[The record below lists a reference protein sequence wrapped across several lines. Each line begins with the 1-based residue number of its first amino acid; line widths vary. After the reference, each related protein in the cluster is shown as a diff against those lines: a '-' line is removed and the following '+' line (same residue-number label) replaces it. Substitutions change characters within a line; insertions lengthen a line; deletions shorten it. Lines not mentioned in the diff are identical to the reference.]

1 MDESYTPFGEDYM
14 PFEEPPKKPPPPAPK
29 KPRNKNN
36 VAELPPPPRILLTP
50 VSPGDY
56 HFQTELLDVWP
67 KKDEEPG
74 LLLRVDHI
82 ENIDLII
89 DPLDEELALVPLTI
103 AKISKLFGVAEFSVN
118 HARLLDS
125 SSQAMTK
132 HVIHGGYLHLDEG
145 MAQAKGRKYDGNND
159 VQEENT
165 EREATIAYKSHNST
179 VAINLPFDAWK
190 QSMFNEDALTAN
202 AMTLKRWFFSQERDG
217 WYIKLKDANWYT
229 KSKWFM
235 CYLNSDEGREQWNDV
250 HPYLVLYWPYML
262 CFQMGYWS
270 WRTPKMY
277 KDAKNKN
284 LAWQQLA
291 ASNTHLVYK
300 MLPEGRYT
308 NTKNELLNHPE
319 DRALAAE
326 MMDTNETVTAND
338 LQGDTDEANRNDKLT
353 LIFDPVEPTT
363 WTGLGWLNKYNISS
377 FQPLYPGPGQFETTG
392 KETSYK
398 SRYGIRKQYVQYYF
412 YTQLYHRNGIV
423 SQQSLK
429 YALATY
435 PRMRHE
441 KDMDPDHWT
450 QDGAIK
456 RVKRPAKAAGDKW
469 IADPNDTEH
478 YSTYDHTPFRA
489 DMLYAGTSMQFG
501 GKMQEGT
508 HRGISMNLDAIP
520 EAANWILSYQKYT
533 PFGEAVMTKR
543 LDGSDTVSSDLKHRT
558 TLLEAYCK
566 ILALGSLPTPGRM
579 HPKYFFE
586 GTGKHCLGKM
596 SGASDSKMR
605 LDVKDALD
613 KTQSTLQMD
622 MVYDDSTPLEE
633 LMEQLSLFTEEERQQ
648 VKVGKK
654 GTLATMFNKYEAG
667 RSCTNVDHEWKA
679 VATGSNIRK
688 DELPQPNWDGD
699 ASQSPIRL
707 LAHQLGL
714 SVEGLHTTRGMTKD
728 DLDAWNAALPRSEMT
743 VYEFITSPYNL
754 VHLPY
759 RTVTY
764 QFNIGEFW
772 SPVCKRCVRPFY
784 ENRYIAVPFGAMSG
798 DAIMMGVRG
807 RKIAS
812 NDQKIDI
819 DCEQTAEDLF
829 DDDKARKKAEIKRKK
844 DEPYNVI
851 NLRQF
856 IDPLTKKLSSYNQ
869 IPDILYRDPTGKRNT
884 VYTLQYNVHHQD
896 VSGVTT
902 VDGLGKHDNHDR
914 VWHRG
919 DIPKGASEDIPNGYI
934 RQTDW
939 RTETISKDNPDGY
952 VYKFNRFTNPFCKH
966 LRLKRQHPQGNLC
979 TDCYIELGGE
989 GRMGMDLI
997 ERLNAKPNTNAPAPK
1012 KRDYVF
1018 TRQNDPRDVPRQIA
1032 ASTTRTE
1039 NVGEEV
1045 QNAAETK
1052 FDCAVIPCEEQI
1064 KRFKESENDA
1074 YQIVVDQC
1082 KKIDVDPHQILLSIA
1097 GMSMIQWAHEK
1108 EAQAPSI
1115 WMTEGECEL
1124 DGEGNVAYCVL
1135 NEGLVD
1141 YFDMAKLKALKM
1153 VRRRDRVMESNGVTW
1168 KREQPSLKDTLD
1180 IPDPAAKSKRIE
1192 MDFQDYPEQIK
1203 SREELKVKL
1212 MADKSRVSKVTDLLD
1227 KIKDGGFDNQAL
1239 NTELVS
1245 ILLEMDDTVKK
1256 ALEHYGSVIARRVKG
1271 DYDLHGNKMFDRY
1284 FSRVEYVKPKYRLI
1298 VHDKLVQEFRKLK
1311 IPGEERNEEDDDGKK
1326 YWAFDKSPDGSKD
1339 VIRLNHNRIT
1349 GEDGKLIQPNLDDN
1363 TFQKQ
1368 IRPMRMSHIMITY
1381 VLHHRALHTSH
1392 NRYVMHQMAAAA
1404 SHIFKHPHI
1413 LEQMIRFGQR
1423 VMKGGG
1429 RSLIVRRK
1437 NANDLY
1443 DNYTDTYPYDEFAT
1457 HMHYTEVDG
1466 GIEIAPVTGFFHWHI
1481 MLKMVHFSKL
1491 MFDYLQMRNWLELSF
1506 KGLHAEPE
1514 DNFVIWDHDGS
1525 LFYKDTDVPY
1535 IDVRLHAQD
1544 DWDEV
1549 IKSYMHKSE
1558 DAIIEQVR
1566 RADVKNPIHS

>member
-1 MDESYTPFGEDYM
+1 M
-14 PFEEPPKKPPPPAPK
+14 
-29 KPRNKNN
+29 
-36 VAELPPPPRILLTP
+36 
-50 VSPGDY
+50 GDY
-56 HFQTELLDVWP
+56 RFQTELLDVWP
-67 KKDEEPG
+67 QEDQSV
-74 LLLRVDHI
+74 LLRKDVLDV
-82 ENIDLII
+82 ERII
-89 DPLDEELALVPLTI
+89 DPLDAELDLVPLTI
-103 AKISKLFGVAEFSVN
+103 AKLSKLFGVAESSINFAN
-118 HARLLDS
+118 ILDS
-125 SSQAMTK
+125 TTQAKTK
-132 HVIHGGYLHLDEG
+132 HMISGGYLHLDEAI
-145 MAQAKGRKYDGNND
+145 AQGKGRKYNGDKD
-159 VQEENT
+159 IQAENS
-165 EREATIAYKSHNST
+165 EREATTAYKSHNNKA
-179 VAINLPFDAWK
+179 AINLPFDTWK
-190 QSMFNEDALTAN
+190 QSMFNEDALTAH
-202 AMTLKRWFFSQERDG
+202 AMTLKRWFFSQERD
-217 WYIKLKDANWYT
+217 WYGKVKNANWHT

-235 CYLNSDEGREQWNDV
+235 CYLNSDEGRLEWNNV
-250 HPYLVLYWPYML
+250 HPYLVLYWPYIF
-262 CFQMGYWS
+262 CFLAGYWHWVS
-270 WRTPKMY
+270 PEKYME
-277 KDAKNKN
+277 AKNLTWK
-284 LAWQQLA
+284 QLA
-291 ASNTHLVYK
+291 QSNGYLVYK

-308 NTKNELLNHPE
+308 NADNEVVLKNPAQ
-319 DRALAAE
+319 RAAAAE

-338 LQGDTDEANRNDKLT
+338 VQGDQEDKARNDWLT
-353 LIFDPVEPTT
+353 IIFDPQEPAT
-363 WTGLGWLNKYNISS
+363 WTGLGWLNKYNISYH
-377 FQPLYPGPGQFETTG
+377 QPLYPGPGQFTTG
-392 KETSYK
+392 DAKGSYK
-398 SRYGIRKQYVQYYF
+398 SRYGIKKQYVQFYF
-412 YTQLYHRNGIV
+412 YTQLYHRNGV
-423 SQQSLK
+423 LSEQSLK
-429 YALATY
+429 YALKSH
-435 PRMRHE
+435 PRKRHE
-441 KDMDPDHWT
+441 KDTDPDHWT
-450 QDGAIK
+450 QDGAVQ
-456 RVKRPAKAAGDKW
+456 RVKRPTKAADGKW

-478 YSTYDHTPFRA
+478 YSTYDHAPFRA

-501 GKMQEGT
+501 GTEMQQGT
-508 HRGISMNLDAIP
+508 HRGVSMNLDAIP
-520 EAANWILSYQKYT
+520 AAANWMLSYQKYT

-543 LDGSDTVSSDLKHRT
+543 LDGSDMDPSDTKHRT
-558 TLLEAYCK
+558 ILLEAYCK

-579 HPKYFFE
+579 HPRYFFN
-586 GTGKHCLGKM
+586 GFNKTNGKHCLGKM
-596 SGASDSKMR
+596 SAAADSKMR
-605 LDVKDALD
+605 TDVKNALD
-613 KTQSTLQMD
+613 NTNSTLSEFI
-622 MVYDDSTPLEE
+622 VYDESTPLEE
-633 LMEQLSLFTEEERQQ
+633 LMEGLSLVTEEERAE
-648 VKVGKK
+648 VKVKGGKK
-654 GTLATMFNKYEAG
+654 TLATIFNEYEAG
-667 RSCTNVDHEWKA
+667 RECTQVVHAWKA
-679 VATGSNIRK
+679 VMKSSQISR
-688 DELPQPNWDGD
+688 DELPKPNWGGD

-707 LAHQLGL
+707 LASQLGL
-714 SVEGLHTTRGMTKD
+714 SVQGLHTAQGMTVD
-728 DLDAWNAALPRSEMT
+728 DLKAWNIALPSSDMT
-743 VYEFITSPYNL
+743 VYDFITSPYNL

-784 ENRYIAVPFGAMSG
+784 ENKFIAIPFGSMSE
-798 DAIMMGVRG
+798 DTILMGVRG

-812 NDQKIDI
+812 DDKKTASDI
-819 DCEQTAEDLF
+819 DCERTAEDMF
-829 DDDKARKKAEIKRKK
+829 DEDKARKNAELKK
-844 DEPYNVI
+844 KPYNVT

-856 IDPLTKKLSSYNQ
+856 KDPLTNKVSGYYK
-869 IPDILYRDPTGKRNT
+869 IPDKLYKDPTGKRNT
-884 VYTLQYNVHHQD
+884 VYTLQWNVHHEQ
-896 VSGVTT
+896 VSGVMT
-902 VDGLGKHDNHDR
+902 VDGLGDHDKHDR
-914 VWHRG
+914 VWQRG
-919 DIPKGASEDIPNGYI
+919 DIPKGGSDDIPNGYI

-939 RTETISKDNPDGY
+939 RTDEITKENPDGY

-989 GRMGMDLI
+989 GRMGMDMI
-997 ERLNAKPNTNAPAPK
+997 ERLNAKPDINAPAPK

-1018 TRQNDPRDVPRQIA
+1018 TRQNDPRDVPKQVA
-1032 ASTTRTE
+1032 ASTVQGGE

-1045 QNAAETK
+1045 QKSAEDE
-1052 FDCAVIPCEEQI
+1052 FDCSFIPCEEQV
-1064 KRFKESENDA
+1064 KKFKELYPKA
-1074 YQIVVDQC
+1074 YKIVVYQC
-1082 KKIDVDPHQILLSIA
+1082 NKIDVDPHQILLNIA

-1108 EAQAPSI
+1108 EAQAPST
-1115 WMTEGECEL
+1115 WMTEGECVL
-1124 DGEGNVAYCVL
+1124 DDNGKIAFCVL
-1135 NEGLVD
+1135 NDGLVE

-1168 KREQPSLKDTLD
+1168 RREQPSLKDTLD
-1180 IPDPAAKSKRIE
+1180 LPDPAAKSKRIE

-1203 SREELKVKL
+1203 SREELKAKL
-1212 MADKSRVSKVTDLLD
+1212 MADKSRVSQVTDLLD
-1227 KIKDGGFDNQAL
+1227 KIKSGGFDNHAL
-1239 NTELVS
+1239 NTQLIS
-1245 ILLEMDDTVKK
+1245 ILLTMDDTVKK
-1256 ALEHYGSVIARRVKG
+1256 ALEHYGAVIARRVQG

-1311 IPGEERNEEDDDGKK
+1311 IPGMEEGEEDTGKK
-1326 YWAFDKSPDGSKD
+1326 YWAFDKSPDGSVD

-1349 GEDGKLIQPNLDDN
+1349 GEDGKLIHPDLDGD

-1466 GIEIAPVTGFFHWHI
+1466 GIEIAPITGFFHWHI

-1506 KGLHAEPE
+1506 KGLHADPE

-1566 RADVKNPIHS
+1566 RADVKNPIAS